1 MLLGDQ
7 GEPEGERDVLLDNQ
21 GVVITGA
28 SQGIGKATALV
39 LAEEG
44 ARVVLT
50 DVNDEVGE
58 AAAEEVRAT
67 GATATYLHCDVSDE
81 AQVVEMIARATEFLG
96 GLDLAVN
103 NAGIAHAPIDLHELD
118 TATWQRV
125 MNVTLFG
132 TFLCMRE
139 ELKVMVAAGHGSIV
153 NMASNAGVKN
163 APGMAGYTTAKHG
176 VVGLTKNAALQYAR
190 RNIRVNAVCPGTIA
204 TETIASYPAELQ
216 KEWSEMIP
224 MGRIGTPREVAQS
237 VAYLLS
243 EQAGFITGVPLLIDG
258 GLMFD

>member
-1 MLLGDQ
+1 
-7 GEPEGERDVLLDNQ
+7 VLLEDRS
-21 GVVITGA
+21 VIITGA
-28 SQGIGKATALV
+28 AQGIGRATAEV

-50 DVNDEVGE
+50 DVNDEAGD
-58 AAAEEVRAT
+58 AAAAAIRT
-67 GATATYLHCDVSDE
+67 SGASAAYLHCDVTSE
-81 AQVVEMIARATEFLG
+81 AEVIEMIAEATRLLG

-103 NAGIAHAPIDLHELD
+103 NAGIAHPPIDLHELD
-118 TATWQRV
+118 TATWTKV
-125 MNVTLFG
+125 MGVTLFG
-132 TFLCMRE
+132 TYLCMRE
-139 ELKVMVAAGHGSIV
+139 ELKVMVAAGHGAIV

-163 APGMAGYTTAKHG
+163 APGMAAYTTAKHG

-190 RNIRVNAVCPGTIA
+190 RGIRVNAVCPGTIA
-204 TETIASYPAELQ
+204 TEAIASFPAELQ

-224 MGRIGTPREVAQS
+224 MGRIGTSREVAQS

-243 EQAGFITGVPLLIDG
+243 EQSGFITGVPLLIDG